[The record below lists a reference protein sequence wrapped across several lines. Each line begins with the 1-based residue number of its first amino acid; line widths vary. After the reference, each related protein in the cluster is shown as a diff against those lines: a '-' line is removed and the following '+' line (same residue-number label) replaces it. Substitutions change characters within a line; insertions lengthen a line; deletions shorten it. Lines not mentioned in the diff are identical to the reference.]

1 MIARPCRI
9 GVRLSEEEHRK
20 IREQAD
26 ASLLSVSEFIR
37 RRAFGK
43 QIVPQ
48 SDLRVLAE
56 LRRLGGLL
64 KHIHLE
70 TRGAYSAL
78 TANAIR
84 ALESYA
90 RTMKRNRGEN
100 PLEKGLKN
108 AGCDSGDRQS
118 SPETQGREEQFS

>member
-1 MIARPCRI
+1 MITRPKRAA
-9 GVRLSEEEHRK
+9 VRLSEEEDRK
-20 IREQAD
+20 IRAQAD
-26 ASLLSVSEFIR
+26 SSLLSVSEFIR
-37 RRAFGK
+37 RRSLGK

-70 TRGAYSAL
+70 TKGAYSVL

-84 ALESYA
+84 ALEAYA
-90 RTMKRNRGEN
+90 RE
-100 PLEKGLKN
+100 LERSLREKN
-108 AGCDSGDRQS
+108 GAGRA
-118 SPETQGREEQFS
+118 